1 MHRLIKKNIW
11 TLFYALLLF
20 GLALLVFINY
30 SQHRNIV
37 RKYET
42 ELRYLSE
49 STRNTTFH
57 FLMQQEMFLDL
68 LGMEILQGDGKK
80 SFEKLRDL
88 FDHLMQINPTII
100 GFAVSDAEGRIYVA
114 SSNNDPTKLPNLKKQ
129 KESRE
134 TFLQALQSPHMILG
148 RPYYLKPIGS
158 WMLPLRK
165 AVRDENQRVVAV
177 ISIGLRLDNT
187 AVIWKNLIKPHTTL
201 DIFID
206 RYWYRIFK
214 SSHPPSKYPDL
225 YASPLPKN
233 FLKRV
238 DRGLKEKAGVS
249 FDTLRRSGRC
259 AVLPFT
265 SMEKEK
271 LLVSW
276 SYLPRYALWIHY
288 HFPMSMIWSET
299 LRVWSLNTAIFLL
312 ISIILYT
319 LFRMIHRIETR
330 RSKELIHQAL
340 HDHLTGLPNRNYLQK
355 HIVEWIHPGAE
366 PFAIIFVDLDNF
378 KNINDSMG
386 HHYGDMILIEIA
398 ERLTATIRENA
409 LVTRHGGDEFIIL
422 VRESDGRRLEK
433 ISHSI
438 IEAISMPVQIGELEF
453 NVGASIGIGLYP
465 RDGKDLYELLSAAD
479 IAMYRAK
486 KTKNSFAFFTAEL
499 KSERKRDSVIEQ
511 ELRGALEK
519 DELHLLYQPQID
531 AKGRLHGVEALLRW
545 HNERLG
551 NVPPDRFIHIA
562 EEIGLMP
569 RIGHYV
575 MERALRDI
583 GGLQNRLDQNFCL
596 SLNVS
601 IRQFNEKNF
610 IDKVSKQIEKHD
622 VDRSR
627 IVLEITESLFIE
639 ELESIVRQLETLRD
653 LGLRISLDD
662 FGTGYSSL
670 NLLRRLPVD
679 ELKIDKSFIDTLL
692 TDKASEAMVKAIITL
707 CKTLGLD
714 IVAEGVE
721 ERKQHEWLKRQGCH
735 IYQGYHFAKPL
746 KLEELEGFIL
756 SLRQI

>member
-1 MHRLIKKNIW
+1 M
-11 TLFYALLLF
+11 LFYALMLF
-20 GLALLVFINY
+20 GLVLLIFINY
-30 SQHRNIV
+30 SQHRSIV

-49 STRNTTFH
+49 STKNTTFH

-68 LGMEILQGDGKK
+68 LGTEILQRDRGKGIL
-80 SFEKLRDL
+80 KLRGL
-88 FDHLMQINPTII
+88 FDHLMQINPSIV
-100 GFAVSDAEGRIYVA
+100 GFAVSDTDGRIYIA
-114 SSNNDPTKLPNLKKQ
+114 SSNNDYARLPNLKKQ

-134 TFLQALQSPHMILG
+134 TFLEALESSHMIVG

-165 AVRDENQRVVAV
+165 AVRDEKRRAVAV

-214 SSHPPSKYPDL
+214 SSHPPSEYPSL
-225 YASPLPKN
+225 YESPLPET
-233 FLKRV
+233 FVERV
-238 DRGLKEKAGVS
+238 DRALRKREGLS
-249 FDTLRRSGRC
+249 FDALRRSDRC

-265 SMEKEK
+265 SMEGEN

-288 HFPMSMIWSET
+288 HFPMTMIWGET
-299 LRVWSLNTAIFLL
+299 LRVWGLNTAIFLL
-312 ISIILYT
+312 VSIILYT

-330 RSKELIHQAL
+330 RSEELIHQAL
-340 HDHLTGLPNRNYLQK
+340 HDNLTGLPNRNYLQK

-366 PFAIIFVDLDNF
+366 PFAVIFVDLDNF

-398 ERLTATIRENA
+398 ERLTGTIRQEG

-422 VRESDGRRLEK
+422 MRESDAGRLERISRK
-433 ISHSI
+433 II
-438 IEAISMPVQIGELEF
+438 DAISMPVHVEELEF

-465 RDGKDLYELLSAAD
+465 SDGEDIYELLSAAD
-479 IAMYRAK
+479 IAMYMAK

-499 KSERKRDSVIEQ
+499 KSERKRDSIIEQ
-511 ELRGALEK
+511 ELRGALEG
-519 DELHLLYQPQID
+519 EEFYLLYQPQID
-531 AKGRLHGVEALLRW
+531 AEGKLHGVEALLRW
-545 HNERLG
+545 HNARLG
-551 NVPPDRFIHIA
+551 QVPPDRFIHIA

-569 RIGHYV
+569 RIGHFV
-575 MERALRDI
+575 MERALREI
-583 GGLQNRLDQNFCL
+583 GGVQNRLGRNFCL

-610 IDKVSKQIEKHD
+610 IEKVAKQIGMYEM
-622 VDRSR
+622 DRSR

-670 NLLRRLPVD
+670 SLLRRLPVD

-692 TDKASEAMVKAIITL
+692 SDKASEAMVKAIVTL
-707 CKTLGLD
+707 CGTLGLD

-721 ERKQHEWLKRQGCH
+721 ERKQYDWLKRQGCH
-735 IYQGYHFAKPL
+735 IYQGYYFAKPL
-746 KLEELEGFIL
+746 RPEELEGFVL
-756 SLRQI
+756 SLRQKS